1 MSYFTLQEHEEGIVE
16 LTLDVPGERVN
27 TLQAALIPEF
37 AHWLTTLKQRP
48 ALRGLIIRSGK
59 ADSFIAGADLH
70 MLDACDREEQALAL
84 SQQGQQLFNQLAE
97 LPCPTVAAIHGA
109 CLGGG
114 LELALACDFR
124 VCSQEES
131 TRLGLPEVQL
141 GLIPGSGGT
150 QRLPRLI
157 GLPQALDLLL
167 TGRQVDGAQARRLG
181 LVDMV
186 VPESV
191 LLPAALQLL
200 AQGKRRGRL
209 PWFKRLLLRFPM
221 AALILYR
228 ARKAIMSKTR
238 GNYPAPLALLSVVE
252 TGLRHGPVAGLVQ
265 EAKQFAC
272 LVRSDASSCL
282 RALFHAGVAH
292 KKEHLFQGV
301 APQAVRTVAVL
312 GAGMMGAGIAYVT
325 VAKAGLP
332 VRIKDT
338 SLASINRAIGYT
350 RNLLQKRVSKHQ
362 LNHYQSQEQLH
373 RISGGMDYQGFKG
386 MDVVIEAVFEDL
398 ALKQQMVSEVFAAC
412 HGQTLFASNTSSLP
426 IGEIAAMSRFPERV
440 IGLHYFSPVEKMP
453 LVEVIPHAT
462 TAASTVATILALARQ
477 QGKTPI
483 VVNDVAGFYV
493 NRILAPYM
501 NEAALILAEG
511 ETVEEIDE
519 ALLRQG
525 FPVGPLAL
533 LDEIGLDVAGK
544 IAPILAVA
552 HGARFAPPK
561 VLTLMLADG
570 RKGRKS
576 GRGFYLYP
584 ASGKKQVDGK
594 VYDLLRVLP
603 LKRLGHTVIAERC
616 LLLMLNEAVRAL
628 DERVIASPRDGDLG
642 AVLGIGYP
650 PFCGGPFRHLDH
662 WGLNLVIDK
671 LRHYA
676 QLYGERFVPCPGLLL
691 RAERGELFHV
701 AGALNTAQMQD
712 GEQ

>member
-1 MSYFTLQEHEEGIVE
+1 MSYFTLHEHTDGIVE
-16 LTLDVPGERVN
+16 LILDVPGERVN

-37 AHWLTTLKQRP
+37 A
-48 ALRGLIIRSGK
+48 ALLDQIQQKIGVRGLLIRSGK
-59 ADSFIAGADLH
+59 AGSFVAGADLH
-70 MLDACDREEQALAL
+70 MLDQCQNESQALAL
-84 SQQGQQLFNQLAE
+84 SQQAQQLFNQLAA
-97 LPCPTVAAIHGA
+97 LPCPTVAAIHGT

-114 LELALACDFR
+114 LELALACDYR
-124 VCSQEES
+124 ICSQDES

-157 GLPQALDLLL
+157 GLPQALELLL
-167 TGRQVDGAQARRLG
+167 TGRQLDGRQAHHVG
-181 LVDMV
+181 LVDALV
-186 VPESV
+186 SEP
-191 LLPAALQLL
+191 LLLSAASQLL
-200 AQGKRRGRL
+200 RQGKPRRHLSWLKRMSLCL
-209 PWFKRLLLRFPM
+209 PLAP
-221 AALILYR
+221 LILLR
-228 ARKAIMSKTR
+228 ARKAMMGKTR

-252 TGLRHGPVAGLVQ
+252 TGLRHGMVAGLTH
-265 EAKQFAC
+265 ESEQFAT
-272 LVRSDASSCL
+272 LLLGQVSANL

-292 KKEHLFQGV
+292 KKEQLYLG
-301 APQAVRTVAVL
+301 AEPQLLRQVAVL

-325 VAKAGLP
+325 AAKAGLV

-338 SLASINRAIGYT
+338 SLATINRAMG
-350 RNLLQKRVSKHQ
+350 RCRSQLQKRVNKHQ
-362 LNHYQSQEQLH
+362 LTSHQSQEVMQ
-373 RISGGMDYQGFKG
+373 RISGGLDYQGFKG

-398 ALKQQMVSEVFAAC
+398 SLKQQMVDEVFAASVAS
-412 HGQTLFASNTSSLP
+412 TLFASNTSSLP
-426 IGEIAAMSRFPERV
+426 IANIAARSAFPERV
-440 IGLHYFSPVEKMP
+440 VGLHYFSPVEKMP
-453 LVEVIPHAT
+453 LVEVIPHALT
-462 TAASTVATILALARQ
+462 TASTVATVLALARL

-483 VVNDVAGFYV
+483 VVRDVAGFYV

-511 ETVEEIDE
+511 ETIEDIDE

-544 IAPILAVA
+544 IAPLLAEA
-552 HGARFAPPK
+552 HGVRFEPPN

-576 GRGFYLYP
+576 GRGFYTYP
-584 ASGKKQVDGK
+584 ASGKKQADGK

-628 DERVIASPRDGDLG
+628 DEGVIASPRDGDLG

-662 WGLNLVIDK
+662 WGLQQVIDK

-676 QLYGERFVPCPGLLL
+676 QLYGDRFLPCPALLQ
-691 RAERGELFHV
+691 RAEQGEPFHSIRV
-701 AGALNTAQMQD
+701 D
-712 GEQ
+712 DIPS